1 MSFHSPFPDV
11 VIPHT
16 SVYDY
21 LFADISDEDD
31 DRVALIDTTTRTGL
45 SYGALAACIDTF
57 AGALAHRG
65 IGIGDVV
72 GILSPNSPAFVVA
85 FHGILRSG
93 ATVTTVN
100 PLCTVD
106 EIAQQLRDS
115 HGRLL
120 ITDTQLRQRAHE
132 AAAAAGVSEI
142 EVLPLD
148 GNDLANPAAGGLPEL
163 DFDPAAHV
171 AVLPYSSGTTGKPK
185 GVMLTHRNLVAN
197 VAQIRP
203 LAPLSPDETLVAVV
217 PFSHS
222 YGLTALLCAALRGR
236 SRLAV
241 MPAFD
246 LSEFLDTI
254 QKYRCTQAY
263 IAPPIAV
270 ALAKHPLVDFY
281 DLSSLHTVTSAAAPL
296 DEELAKAVTRRLGCR
311 IVQAYGMTELSPV
324 SHLTP
329 HDGGQNLLGMIA
341 PLSSCGW
348 TVPNSESKLIDI
360 DTGVEIPV
368 PATGLSEPGELW
380 FRGPNVMA
388 GYLGNDAATAQ
399 TIAPDGFLHTGD
411 LARVDAR
418 GCVYIVDRLKEL
430 IKYKGHQ
437 VPPAELE
444 ALLLTHPSIAD
455 VAVVGT
461 VDIESGEEIPKA
473 FIVKQDHASPTEDEI
488 IDFVARKVAPYKKIR
503 QVEFIDTIPK
513 SPTGKILRKELRS
526 RISALGRMPRPRA
539 RTVKSRGSQAR
550 EDITQCEWEED

>member
-1 MSFHSPFPDV
+1 MSFYSPFPDV
-11 VIPHT
+11 VIPDT

-21 LFADISDEDD
+21 LFADIADEDE

-45 SYGALAACIDTF
+45 SYGGLVACIDAF

-72 GILSPNSPAFVVA
+72 GLLSPNTPAFVVA

-100 PLCTVD
+100 ALFTAD

-115 HGRLL
+115 HARLL
-120 ITDTQLRQRAHE
+120 ITVTQLRQQAHE
-132 AAAAAGVSEI
+132 AADAAGLSEV

-148 GNDLANPAAGGLPEL
+148 GDDLANPAAGGLPEL
-163 DFDPAAHV
+163 NFDPAAHV

-197 VAQIRP
+197 VAQIQP
-203 LAPLSPDETLVAVV
+203 LAPLSPDETLIAAV
-217 PFSHS
+217 PFFHS
-222 YGLTALLCAALRGR
+222 YGLTALLCAALRAR
-236 SRLAV
+236 SRLV
-241 MPAFD
+241 IMPAFD
-246 LSEFLDTI
+246 PGEFLSTI
-254 QKYRCTQAY
+254 QNYRCTQAY

-270 ALAKHPLVDFY
+270 ALAKHPLVDSY
-281 DLSSLHTVTSAAAPL
+281 DLSSLHTLTSAAAPL
-296 DEELAKAVTRRLGCR
+296 DEELANTVAQRLGCR
-311 IVQAYGMTELSPV
+311 IVQAYGMSELSPA
-324 SHLTP
+324 SHLIP
-329 HDGGQNLLGMIA
+329 HDGGLQSLGTVA

-360 DTGVEIPV
+360 DTGTEIPF
-368 PATGLSEPGELW
+368 PTTGLSDPGELC

-399 TIAPDGFLHTGD
+399 TIDPDGFLHTGD
-411 LARVDAR
+411 LARVDTR

-444 ALLLTHPSIAD
+444 ALLLTHPGIAD
-455 VAVVGT
+455 AAVVG
-461 VDIESGEEIPKA
+461 VIDNDSGEEIPKA
-473 FIVKQDHASPTEDEI
+473 YIVKQAEASLSEDQI
-488 IDFVARKVAPYKKIR
+488 TDFVARKVAPYKKIR
-503 QVEFIDTIPK
+503 QVEFIDSVPK

-526 RISALGRMPRPRA
+526 RNEALGRTP
-539 RTVKSRGSQAR
+539 
-550 EDITQCEWEED
+550 